1 MVVDAK
7 VADAIAQLLMLVLN
21 AVVLPQQLL
30 LLHDAIC
37 CPDSSCLFCFMLL
50 DNINQAE
57 IEDDVVAQ
65 HTTEVIQQMLGWLEK
80 NRKQALPPTHGK
92 KVIESKPT
100 ILKTI
105 PNVSQSAIICRSN
118 VSQYVGHGAPVDA
131 RGFAKSATSSSPH
144 SCILSSSNV
153 AECTDHG
160 AMVDGGALAKSVIS
174 NSQQSYIISSSSVT
188 QDAGHSATVN
198 TGRVIKS
205 ATPKCSENEAF
216 SRGFYVGMQE
226 SFCCPTSDCGS
237 TNSAVEDGDGEPKSG
252 QSVLNSSSK
261 IISVQGGESKVD
273 VDRIRETL
281 KRRRCDKILN
291 KKLVETID
299 DEMVDGEAWIER
311 ELENGIEVET
321 AASLDKRRRF

>member
-1 MVVDAK
+1 
-7 VADAIAQLLMLVLN
+7 
-21 AVVLPQQLL
+21 
-30 LLHDAIC
+30 
-37 CPDSSCLFCFMLL
+37 
-50 DNINQAE
+50 
-57 IEDDVVAQ
+57 
-65 HTTEVIQQMLGWLEK
+65 MLGWLEK

-92 KVIESKPT
+92 KLIESKPA

-205 ATPKCSENEAF
+205 AMP
-216 SRGFYVGMQE
+216 
-226 SFCCPTSDCGS
+226 
-237 TNSAVEDGDGEPKSG
+237 
-252 QSVLNSSSK
+252 
-261 IISVQGGESKVD
+261 
-273 VDRIRETL
+273 
-281 KRRRCDKILN
+281 
-291 KKLVETID
+291 
-299 DEMVDGEAWIER
+299 
-311 ELENGIEVET
+311 
-321 AASLDKRRRF
+321 